1 MKPKKK
7 RKLTDDEIDAL
18 VIAEADDDSAW
29 GDPIVVRASKS
40 PRPAWMTQ
48 SKTATKRIEEPQPR
62 DLTGG
67 VRGKYARADAKTT
80 NVAVIAPDLARIF
93 PDSESVNEAL
103 RTLVRISGK
112 GSRLT
117 KSAKPRT

>member
-1 MKPKKK
+1 MK
-7 RKLTDDEIDAL
+7 
-18 VIAEADDDSAW
+18 
-29 GDPIVVRASKS
+29 ASK
-40 PRPAWMTQ
+40 A
-48 SKTATKRIEEPQPR
+48 ATKRIEEPRPR
-62 DLTGG
+62 RNLAGG
-67 VRGKYARADAKTT
+67 VRGKYAADAKAT